1 MMTDLELYAD
11 ELRAELGAMTAKE
24 LRGYAREHHVTLGY
38 ATTKAAMRGEI
49 VAQMRHREY
58 LRMCEEKGVRP

>member
-1 MMTDLELYAD
+1 MTDLNAYAD

-38 ATTKAAMRGEI
+38 ATTKRAIVGEI

-58 LRMCEEKGVRP
+58 MRQCEEKGVRA

>member
-1 MMTDLELYAD
+1 MTDLERYAD

-24 LRGYAREHHVTLGY
+24 LRGYASEHHVTLGY

-58 LRMCEEKGVRP
+58 LRRCAEMGVRP